1 MKKEQSI
8 INKNDFFAGKL
19 TDEQEKQLINNEN
32 DSFFETLKEEKEVKM
47 ELSFDDFMT
56 KVEENQPKVIEKSKT
71 KEFSLWKISGV
82 AASILLVVGLFF
94 FLNQTNKIED
104 HQEIVKTIEPNKKAV
119 EVVKNKEEKI
129 VKEPDSA
136 ISEPSN
142 IEIKHEV
149 SQFVKVT
156 KSIKQENKKSTIQ
169 PIEQEITKPESA
181 EEYSSDFVIV
191 NGQPVENM
199 EEAKALAYSTM
210 KLFSKNVDQG
220 AKAIRQLK
228 SLSIEL

>member
-8 INKNDFFAGKL
+8 INKDDFFAGKL

-47 ELSFDDFMT
+47 GLNFDDFMT
-56 KVEENQPKVIEKSKT
+56 KVEENQPKIIEKSKS
-71 KEFSLWKISGV
+71 KEFFLWKISGI
-82 AASILLVVGLFF
+82 AASILLIVGLFF
-94 FLNQTNKIED
+94 FLNQTNNVEH
-104 HQEIVKTIEPNKKAV
+104 HQEIVKTIEPNKKEV
-119 EVVKNKEEKI
+119 EVVKNKEEKT
-129 VKEPDSA
+129 VEKPNTV
-136 ISEPSN
+136 ISEPNN

-149 SQFVKVT
+149 SQFVKET

-199 EEAKALAYSTM
+199 EEAKALVYSTM

>member
-1 MKKEQSI
+1 
-8 INKNDFFAGKL
+8 
-19 TDEQEKQLINNEN
+19 
-32 DSFFETLKEEKEVKM
+32 
-47 ELSFDDFMT
+47 
-56 KVEENQPKVIEKSKT
+56 
-71 KEFSLWKISGV
+71 
-82 AASILLVVGLFF
+82 
-94 FLNQTNKIED
+94 
-104 HQEIVKTIEPNKKAV
+104 VKTIEPNKKEV
-119 EVVKNKEEKI
+119 EVVKNKEEKT
-129 VKEPDSA
+129 VEKPNTV
-136 ISEPSN
+136 ISEPNN

-149 SQFVKVT
+149 SQFVKET

-199 EEAKALAYSTM
+199 EEAKALVYSTM

>member
-1 MKKEQSI
+1 M
-8 INKNDFFAGKL
+8 
-19 TDEQEKQLINNEN
+19 
-32 DSFFETLKEEKEVKM
+32 
-47 ELSFDDFMT
+47 
-56 KVEENQPKVIEKSKT
+56 
-71 KEFSLWKISGV
+71 
-82 AASILLVVGLFF
+82 
-94 FLNQTNKIED
+94 NQTNKIED

-156 KSIKQENKKSTIQ
+156 KSIKQENKKSTIL

>member
-8 INKNDFFAGKL
+8 INKDDFFEGKL
-19 TDEQEKQLINNEN
+19 TDDQEKQLKNNEN

-56 KVEENQPKVIEKSKT
+56 KVEENQPKV
-71 KEFSLWKISGV
+71 
-82 AASILLVVGLFF
+82 VGLFF

-104 HQEIVKTIEPNKKAV
+104 HQEIVKIIEPQKKEV
-119 EVVKNKEEKI
+119 EVVKNKEEKTGE
-129 VKEPDSA
+129 EPNTV
-136 ISEPSN
+136 ISEPNN

-149 SQFVKVT
+149 SQFVKET

-169 PIEQEITKPESA
+169 PIEQEIIKPESA
-181 EEYSSDFVIV
+181 EKYSSDFVIV

-220 AKAIRQLK
+220 AKAIGQLK

>member
-8 INKNDFFAGKL
+8 ISKDDFFAGKL

-56 KVEENQPKVIEKSKT
+56 KVEENQPKVIEKSKA
-71 KEFSLWKISGV
+71 KEFSLLKISGI

-104 HQEIVKTIEPNKKAV
+104 HQEIVKTIEPNKKDV
-119 EVVKNKEEKI
+119 EVVNKEEKTGE
-129 VKEPDSA
+129 EPNTV
-136 ISEPSN
+136 ISEPNN

-149 SQFVKVT
+149 SQFVKET

-169 PIEQEITKPESA
+169 PIEQEIIKAESA

-220 AKAIRQLK
+220 AKAIGQLK

>member
-8 INKNDFFAGKL
+8 INKDDFFEGKL
-19 TDEQEKQLINNEN
+19 TDDQEKQLKNNEN

-56 KVEENQPKVIEKSKT
+56 KVEENQPKVI
-71 KEFSLWKISGV
+71 
-82 AASILLVVGLFF
+82 GLFF

-104 HQEIVKTIEPNKKAV
+104 HQEIVKIIEPQKKEV
-119 EVVKNKEEKI
+119 EVVKNKEEKTGE
-129 VKEPDSA
+129 EPNTV
-136 ISEPSN
+136 ISEPNN

-149 SQFVKVT
+149 SQFVKET

-169 PIEQEITKPESA
+169 PIEQEIIKPESA
-181 EEYSSDFVIV
+181 EKYSSDFVIV

-220 AKAIRQLK
+220 AKAIGQLK

>member
-8 INKNDFFAGKL
+8 INKDDFFAGKL
-19 TDEQEKQLINNEN
+19 TNEQEKQLRNNEN
-32 DSFFETLKEEKEVKM
+32 DSFFETLKGEKEVKM
-47 ELSFDDFMT
+47 ELSFDNFMT
-56 KVEENQPKVIEKSKT
+56 KVEENQPKVIEESKSK
-71 KEFSLWKISGV
+71 EFFLWKISGI

-94 FLNQTNKIED
+94 FLNQTNNVEH
-104 HQEIVKTIEPNKKAV
+104 HQEIVKTIEPNKKEV
-119 EVVKNKEEKI
+119 KVVKNKEEKT
-129 VKEPDSA
+129 VEKPNTV

-142 IEIKHEV
+142 IEIKLEV
-149 SQFVKVT
+149 SQFVKET

-169 PIEQEITKPESA
+169 PIEQEIIKPESA
-181 EEYSSDFVIV
+181 EGYSSDFVIV

-220 AKAIRQLK
+220 AKAIGQLK

>member
-8 INKNDFFAGKL
+8 INKDDFFAGKL

-47 ELSFDDFMT
+47 GLNFDDFMT
-56 KVEENQPKVIEKSKT
+56 KVEENQPKIIEKSKS
-71 KEFSLWKISGV
+71 KEFFLWKISGI
-82 AASILLVVGLFF
+82 AASILLIVGLFF
-94 FLNQTNKIED
+94 FLNQTNKIE
-104 HQEIVKTIEPNKKAV
+104 HYQEIVKTIEPN
-119 EVVKNKEEKI
+119 
-129 VKEPDSA
+129 
-136 ISEPSN
+136 N

-149 SQFVKVT
+149 SQFVKET

-169 PIEQEITKPESA
+169 PIEQEIIKPESA
-181 EEYSSDFVIV
+181 EKYSSDFVIV

-220 AKAIRQLK
+220 AKAIGQLK

>member
-8 INKNDFFAGKL
+8 INKDDFFAGKL
-19 TDEQEKQLINNEN
+19 TDEQEKQLRNNEN
-32 DSFFETLKEEKEVKM
+32 DSFFETLKGEKEVKM
-47 ELSFDDFMT
+47 ELSFDNFMT
-56 KVEENQPKVIEKSKT
+56 KVEENQPKVIEESKSK
-71 KEFSLWKISGV
+71 EFFLWKISGI

-94 FLNQTNKIED
+94 FLNQTNNVEH
-104 HQEIVKTIEPNKKAV
+104 HQEIVKTIEPNKKEV
-119 EVVKNKEEKI
+119 KVVKNKEEKT
-129 VKEPDSA
+129 VEKPNTV

-142 IEIKHEV
+142 IEIKLEV
-149 SQFVKVT
+149 SQFVKET

-169 PIEQEITKPESA
+169 PIEQEIIKPESA
-181 EEYSSDFVIV
+181 EGYSSDFVIV

-220 AKAIRQLK
+220 AKAIGQLK

>member
-1 MKKEQSI
+1 M
-8 INKNDFFAGKL
+8 
-19 TDEQEKQLINNEN
+19 
-32 DSFFETLKEEKEVKM
+32 
-47 ELSFDDFMT
+47 
-56 KVEENQPKVIEKSKT
+56 
-71 KEFSLWKISGV
+71 
-82 AASILLVVGLFF
+82 
-94 FLNQTNKIED
+94 
-104 HQEIVKTIEPNKKAV
+104 KTIEPNKKEV
-119 EVVKNKEEKI
+119 EVVNIKKEKTEEESNT
-129 VKEPDSA
+129 V
-136 ISEPSN
+136 ISEPNN

-149 SQFVKVT
+149 SQFVKET

-181 EEYSSDFVIV
+181 EEYSSGFVIV

-220 AKAIRQLK
+220 TKAIGQLK